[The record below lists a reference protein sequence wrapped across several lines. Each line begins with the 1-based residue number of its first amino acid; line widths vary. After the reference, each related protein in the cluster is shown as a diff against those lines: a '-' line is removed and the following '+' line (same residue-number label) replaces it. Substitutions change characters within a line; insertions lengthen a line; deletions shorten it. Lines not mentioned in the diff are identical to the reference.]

1 MEESGAIN
9 FRSDENS
16 TMKTKESPPMVII
29 GASEGEID
37 PYGAVKKLANNH
49 NNRTVN
55 TLPLLPL
62 HPLRP
67 NCVV

>member
-1 MEESGAIN
+1 MEESGELTFAPTKTA
-9 FRSDENS
+9 S
-16 TMKTKESPPMVII
+16 MKTIESPPMVII